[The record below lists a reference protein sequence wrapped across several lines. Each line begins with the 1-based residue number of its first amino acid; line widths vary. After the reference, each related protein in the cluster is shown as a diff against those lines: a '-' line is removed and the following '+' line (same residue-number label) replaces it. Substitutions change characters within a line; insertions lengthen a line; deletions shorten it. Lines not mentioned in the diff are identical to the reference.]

1 MSIPPEVMNAIL
13 EKCMKDNTPKQFF
26 ESYHERMIAIK
37 EFTPVHCANREQLT
51 PDDPELVF

>member
-13 EKCMKDNTPKQFF
+13 EKCMKYDTLKPFF
-26 ESYHERMIAIK
+26 ESDHERMLAIK
-37 EFTPVHCANREQLT
+37 EFTPVHHDTREQLT